1 MSEHPSSLFQRSPS
15 LYECWLVESSFWQ
28 QDLFLS
34 LHRTSDLNLSSQS
47 ISTHNSP
54 PLPFSL
60 RMYTYQPQE
69 IPVGWPQPDV
79 WSLVFIK
86 GPDSLLEPLLMERGE
101 AGLHTQDQMLQLPLA
116 VMSWLGAQHW
126 CLPFLNHHAKQ
137 WYDWDVRRKEWWVN
151 KWMKCWKTKSMM
163 AFCIPFHSVPNMAC
177 YFQPVVFYF
186 LPYVRLYFTS
196 ARH

>member
-15 LYECWLVESSFWQ
+15 LHECWLVESSFWQ

-34 LHRTSDLNLSSQS
+34 LRRTSDLNLSSQS

-101 AGLHTQDQMLQLPLA
+101 AGLHTQDQMLQLPSA

-137 WYDWDVRRKEWWVN
+137 WLAGTWGEKNGGWINGWSVERRSAWWHFV
-151 KWMKCWKTKSMM
+151 
-163 AFCIPFHSVPNMAC
+163 FHFTPCQIWPVTSNLW
-177 YFQPVVFYF
+177 YFISY
-186 LPYVRLYFTS
+186 
-196 ARH
+196 HM